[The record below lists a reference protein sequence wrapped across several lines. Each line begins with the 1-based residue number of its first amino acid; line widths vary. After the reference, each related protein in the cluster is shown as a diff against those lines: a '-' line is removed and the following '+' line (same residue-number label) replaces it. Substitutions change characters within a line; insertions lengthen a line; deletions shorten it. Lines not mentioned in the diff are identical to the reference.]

1 MLGADD
7 LRRRGQTGSYGYTG
21 HSGKNRLNAYYMLE
35 PKDNSSNRKTDQK
48 SHETGLEHEMMG
60 NWQRDFNS
68 QEGGDEESQR
78 STSRIVRGPTHISI
92 DEQS

>member
-35 PKDNSSNRKTDQK
+35 PRDSSSNRKTDRK
-48 SHETGLEHEMMG
+48 SHETSLKDELMG
-60 NWQRDFNS
+60 NGLRDFNS

-78 STSRIVRGPTHISI
+78 STSRIVRGPNHASI
-92 DEQS
+92 DELS